1 MDFDYYQENA
11 TGTDQNVGKNVKN
24 DEGLLIPLLGIA
36 GETGTL
42 LAEFKKKI
50 RDKDSY
56 EGFQE
61 RAEEEL
67 GDILWYLSNIASR
80 MGLSLSEIASKNLQ
94 KTYERWPMAGDTP
107 EMFMY
112 FDEGYPPKEQL
123 PRLLKVHVYESKED
137 KRAYMKI
144 LPDGVPL
151 GNPLTDNAY
160 DDDGYRFHDV
170 MHLANLAVLGWS
182 PVIRQLMDRK
192 RKSKPKIDEVVLCN
206 PKDKD
211 GNNSTPTLAEAANC
225 HPFLRRQIE
234 LVNPK
239 IVVTLGNTAL
249 RATATIEPHNYSLSQ
264 HVRTIHSWFGR
275 SLIPLYHPGQRA
287 MIHRSFANQRSD
299 YQFVAEQWRRLTQVR
314 RASSGATRPDVMAV
328 ARYLLASQGAVT
340 YFELHKLAYLTEYLH
355 VRKSGRRLT
364 SAYFIR
370 QKDGPYCTDL
380 EIDRIRRADGSI
392 RIFKEGGKLCL
403 TLGKDKMPQL
413 FSECE
418 KPQISEDAKVAAD
431 EAIQR
436 YGDKNDSEL
445 KTAAYLTAP
454 MRFMLRREQSAKVNH
469 YNAPIDFLAAR

>member
-1 MDFDYYQENA
+1 MMEAVTKHTQFAKLVAEVHACTKCERMCNSARVLNYSVGNLNA
-11 TGTDQNVGKNVKN
+11 ELLFIGEAPGRLGADETEVPFHGDKSGRNFEDLISFAGISRN
-24 DEGLLIPLLGIA
+24 DVFV
-36 GETGTL
+36 T
-42 LAEFKKKI
+42 
-50 RDKDSY
+50 
-56 EGFQE
+56 
-61 RAEEEL
+61 
-67 GDILWYLSNIASR
+67 
-80 MGLSLSEIASKNLQ
+80 
-94 KTYERWPMAGDTP
+94 
-107 EMFMY
+107 
-112 FDEGYPPKEQL
+112 
-123 PRLLKVHVYESKED
+123 
-137 KRAYMKI
+137 
-144 LPDGVPL
+144 
-151 GNPLTDNAY
+151 NA
-160 DDDGYRFHDV
+160 
-170 MHLANLAVLGWS
+170 
-182 PVIRQLMDRK
+182 
-192 RKSKPKIDEVVLCN
+192 VLCN

-225 HPFLRRQIE
+225 QPFLARQIE

-299 YQFVAEQWRRLTQVR
+299 YQFVAEQWKRLTQVR
-314 RASSGATRPDVMAV
+314 RTSSGVTRPDVMAV
-328 ARYLLASQGAVT
+328 ARYLLASRGAVT

-380 EIDRIRRADGSI
+380 ELDRIRRADDSI
-392 RIFKEGGKLCL
+392 RVFKEGGKLCL
-403 TLGKDKMPQL
+403 ALGKSQMPQL
-413 FSECE
+413 FSDLP
-418 KPQISEDAKVAAD
+418 KPEISEDAKSAAD